1 MTLYTHYDLD
11 TRTDRNYR
19 TAQMRHAV
27 RKVYREAGYLLKE
40 IQYLEGKETGITPDH
55 STVIHSCR
63 NADPRLVAVVKKT
76 AKALRLFR

>member
-40 IQYLEGKETGITPDH
+40 IQYLEGKETGNTPHH

-63 NADPRLVAVVKKT
+63 NADPHLVAVVTKT
-76 AKALRLFR
+76 ARALRLFR

>member
-1 MTLYTHYDLD
+1 MTLYEHYDLHL
-11 TRTDRNYR
+11 RTDRNYR
-19 TAQMRHAV
+19 TAQIRHAV

-63 NADPRLVAVVKKT
+63 NADPKLVAVAQKT